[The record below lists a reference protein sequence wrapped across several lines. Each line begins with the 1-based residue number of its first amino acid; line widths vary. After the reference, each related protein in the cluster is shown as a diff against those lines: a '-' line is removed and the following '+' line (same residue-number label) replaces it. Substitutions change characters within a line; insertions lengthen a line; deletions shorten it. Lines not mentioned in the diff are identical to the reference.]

1 MQLKIVKKLRF
12 LFQIIIKRDIKYYYM
27 ELIIKILKP
36 GIEEKIKLRGKI
48 QLFAYENFYNQYR
61 FESNDMIDIINYKKE
76 DEIIKIYEG
85 NLDKQKY
92 FNIIFFEYDNIK
104 DASKFLKSFVETAQ
118 ENCIAKNNSDYP
130 IFVFFKNANIK
141 KEKLYSYYIES
152 TKDSDISSFY
162 ELKSYNIF
170 VIEPT
175 KDDIN
180 NFLFYDATNYFY
192 EYDFKTESNPYQ
204 IEVLFMGQTGCG
216 KSTFINYLLGKLRA
230 YSTSSNIFKSRGG
243 VYSHSKY
250 PITITDSEGF
260 ELSDD
265 AQQKKIFN
273 ILQRNIDE
281 ELNHRTHIAFYLIPG
296 PFNVNR
302 DLDYSCIG
310 PLIQLE
316 QYNIHYYLIMTKDP
330 EELNNFAKRSLRFLT
345 SIIENEDFSK
355 IQTNLNKEELI
366 KILEKIKNKLEK
378 RIFSVDV
385 TKRKS
390 KTISKLLN
398 QINDDLKIE
407 KENNKMFI
415 SKLEKNIKEKSN
427 IQMNLSSEILNDK
440 HFVLPN
446 DLEKSP
452 FFKLN
457 KRNIDSERRK
467 KAENIINE
475 AKDVWSIRKLFF
487 TYNKKIIDNRK
498 KMLKEILKVYEC
510 PNLTIE
516 LIDGKFSSKEKDSWY
531 FDNEVTGE
539 LGNKIINICE
549 EEYKKLNIVSRYI
562 NYCINFNKSID
573 EFGKYVNEF
582 LNFKINGEIFPYDCD
597 YYSNNH

>member
-1 MQLKIVKKLRF
+1 MEEIGKK
-12 LFQIIIKRDIKYYYM
+12 
-27 ELIIKILKP
+27 KP
-36 GIEEKIKLRGKI
+36 GIDEKIKLRGKI
-48 QLFAYENFYNQYR
+48 QLFAYENFYKQYG
-61 FESNDMIDIINYKKE
+61 FESNSLIDIINYKKE

-85 NLDKQKY
+85 NLDIHKY
-92 FNIIFFEYDNIK
+92 FNVIFFEYDNIK
-104 DASKFLKSFVETAQ
+104 DASRFLKSFVETAQ

-130 IFVFFKNANIK
+130 IFVFFKNANMK

-152 TKDSDISSFY
+152 TKDSEIESFY
-162 ELKSYNIF
+162 DLKSYNIF
-170 VIEPT
+170 VIEAT
-175 KDDIN
+175 KDNILH
-180 NFLFYDATNYFY
+180 FLVNDAINYFY
-192 EYDFKTESNPYQ
+192 EYDFKIETNPYQ

-260 ELSDD
+260 ELNDGS
-265 AQQKKIFN
+265 QQKKIFDK
-273 ILQRNIDE
+273 LKRNIDE

-302 DLDYSCIG
+302 DLDYSCIA

-316 QYNIHYYLIMTKDP
+316 QYNIHYYLIMTKEP
-330 EELNNFAKRSLRFLT
+330 EELNTFAKKSLRFLE
-345 SIIENEDFSK
+345 SIINNEDFSK
-355 IQTNLNKEELI
+355 IQTNLNKDRLPE
-366 KILEKIKNKLEK
+366 ILEKIKNKLQT

-385 TKRKS
+385 NKRKS

-407 KENNKMFI
+407 KENNEKFI
-415 SKLEKNIKEKSN
+415 SNLEKNIKEKSN
-427 IQMNLSSEILNDK
+427 IQMDYSSGILDDK
-440 HFVLPN
+440 RFVLPN

-452 FFKLN
+452 FFNLN
-457 KRNIDSERRK
+457 KIKNNDERRK

-487 TYNKKIIDNRK
+487 TYNSKIIDNRK
-498 KMLKEILKVYEC
+498 KMLKEIMKFYDC
-510 PNLTIE
+510 PNLSIE
-516 LIDGKFSSKEKDSWY
+516 LIDGKFSPQEKKSWY
-531 FDNEVTGE
+531 CDNEVTGE

-549 EEYKKLNIVSRYI
+549 EEYNKLKVVDKYI
-562 NYCINFNKSID
+562 NHCINFNKSID
-573 EFGKYVNEF
+573 KFGKYVNEF

-597 YYSNNH
+597 YDSNNH